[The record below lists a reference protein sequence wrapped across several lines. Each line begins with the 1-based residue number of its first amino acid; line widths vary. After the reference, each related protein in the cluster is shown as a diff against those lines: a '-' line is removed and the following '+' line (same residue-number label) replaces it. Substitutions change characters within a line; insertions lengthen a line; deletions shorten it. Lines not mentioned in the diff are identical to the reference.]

1 MNLVMFIFPVNEPSS
16 AQPCYQGIRPKNK
29 SDCKVVNCIW
39 MEVDC
44 LGWDLQSNWS
54 LLYREE
60 HQCQD
65 FKVF

>member
-1 MNLVMFIFPVNEPSS
+1 MNLFVFNSPVNAPSS
-16 AQPCYQGIRPKNK
+16 AQPAIRPKNK

-39 MEVDC
+39 VEVDC

-60 HQCQD
+60 YRCQD